1 MKISMNWLKDLV
13 CFDETPEM
21 LARDLSMLGLPVD
34 AVEPLGDDRIFD
46 IDITANRPDGLS
58 HLGIARDIAARY
70 GEPLRPPQAEV
81 EGIPEQPRVSVDIR
95 IDAPDLCAR
104 YCGMVIRGLRVGPS
118 PVWLRDRLEAVGQ
131 RSINN
136 VVDITNFVLLEMGH
150 PLHAFD
156 HGKLGE
162 GRIVVRRARDGETL
176 TTLDGQ
182 KRKLTPDM
190 LVIADASVPVAVA
203 GVMGG
208 ADSEV
213 DDRTRDILLESAW
226 FEPSSVRRTARALGL
241 GTEASYRFE
250 RGADP
255 EVPPRAL
262 LRAAWLMLRLAGGEP
277 VSPLLDVHPRPAVP
291 RTIALRRRRM
301 VSLIGAPVEDAFV
314 EDILPR
320 LGFRVDRNGSGWSVI
335 APSHRPDVALEVD
348 VIEEVARFYGYDR
361 VRPALPG
368 TEGNP
373 VERRFVRDRDM
384 LRTLLVAG
392 GYQEI
397 TSSSFV
403 DPRKDEVFD
412 LFRTGE
418 ALLLD
423 NPGDEAEP
431 ALRTNLTYRL
441 LNALKFNENNFNRD
455 VRLFETADAY
465 ALTADGPRESLRL
478 SIGAFGHALPPH
490 WTTPAGVPYGF
501 FHLKGTVETL
511 LEGLNVADARIVS
524 MEEGRGDFLQAG
536 SRAFLQV
543 RGKTV
548 GFLGRLD
555 ERVATAWKFRQPV
568 FVAEILLEPLFES
581 VEGKFA
587 FTPVPR
593 FPPVSR
599 DISFTVDNA
608 VPFSKIKAVAESLKA
623 GELSRMEAVEIYR
636 GKEIP
641 AGRYA
646 MTVRVVF
653 QRCDGTFTDAEADAL
668 RNQLTDALKRSAGI
682 EVR

>member
-13 CFDETPEM
+13 CFDETPEA

-34 AVEPLGDDRIFD
+34 AVEPSGEDRVFD

-58 HLGIARDIAARY
+58 HLGIARDVAARY
-70 GEPLRPPQAEV
+70 REPLRPPRAVV
-81 EGIPEQPRVSVDIR
+81 EGIPEQPLVPVDIR

-118 PVWLRDRLEAVGQ
+118 PAWLRDRLEAVGQ

-156 HGKLGE
+156 HRKLRE

-182 KRKLTPDM
+182 QRKLTPNM
-190 LVIADASVPVAVA
+190 LVIADAALPVALA

-213 DDRTRDILLESAW
+213 DAQTRDILLESAW

-262 LRAAWLMLRLAGGEP
+262 LRAAWLVLRLAGGEP
-277 VSPLLDVHPRPAVP
+277 ASPLLDAHPRPAIP
-291 RTIALRRRRM
+291 RAIPLRRRRM
-301 VSLIGAPVEDAFV
+301 VSLIGAPVEDGFV
-314 EDILPR
+314 EDLLPR
-320 LGFRVDRNGSGWSVI
+320 LGFRVDRDGAGWSVV
-335 APSHRPDVALEVD
+335 APSHRPDVTQEVD

-361 VRPALPG
+361 VRSALPG
-368 TEGNP
+368 MEGNP
-373 VERRFVRDRDM
+373 VERRFARDRDT
-384 LRTLLVAG
+384 LRKLLVAG

-403 DPRKDEVFD
+403 DPHKDGVFD
-412 LFRTGE
+412 FFRAGE
-418 ALLLD
+418 AIFLD

-455 VRLFETADAY
+455 VRLFETADVY
-465 ALTADGPRESLRL
+465 AMATDGPRESLRL
-478 SIGAFGHALPPH
+478 AVGAFGHALPPH
-490 WTTPAGVPYGF
+490 WTMPPGAPYGF
-501 FHLKGTVETL
+501 FHLKGMVETL
-511 LEGLNVADARIVS
+511 LEGLNAVDARIVPL
-524 MEEGRGDFLQAG
+524 EESPGDFLQAG
-536 SRAFLQV
+536 SRAALQV

-555 ERVATAWKFRQPV
+555 ERVAAAWKFRQSV
-568 FVAEILLEPLFES
+568 FVGEFLLEPLFES
-581 VEGKFA
+581 VDRPFA

-608 VPFSKIKAVAESLKA
+608 VPFSKIKAVAESVKA
-623 GELSRMEAVEIYR
+623 GELTRMDAVEIYR

-653 QRCDGTFTDAEADAL
+653 QRCDGTLTDAEADAL
-668 RNQLTDALKRSAGI
+668 RNRLTEALKRSAGI